1 MQMPLLAPAPLV
13 RAHAAAFRDL
23 FENRRQFAHFE
34 HYLTGLLVL
43 ENKSMANIAR
53 CVLDSADKTNI
64 ARFLSEAD
72 WDSETVNTRRLRYM
86 LEQTRG
92 QRQRK
97 AGSALVL
104 DDTLC
109 THVGSLIEY
118 GDRHYRRCHVNPAHK
133 VADHQ
138 TQCYGLFS
146 PPSRQ
151 VGVPPRSLPFTP
163 QPPSGSPRARFG
175 DVLASPADRL
185 LLQGGAAGAG
195 NEVRSC

>member
-1 MQMPLLAPAPLV
+1 MQMPLIAPAPLV

-43 ENKSMANIAR
+43 ENKSMANMAR

-64 ARFLSEAD
+64 ARFLAEAD
-72 WDSETVNTRRLRYM
+72 WDPATVNTRRLRYM

-109 THVGSLIEY
+109 PHVGSLFEHV
-118 GDRHYRRCHVNPAHK
+118 DRHYRRCHVNPAHK
-133 VADHQ
+133 VADQQ
-138 TQCYGLFS
+138 THCYTAVFS
-146 PPSRQ
+146 AITAGRCRLS
-151 VGVPPRSLPFTP
+151 SLPFTP

-175 DVLASPADRL
+175 GVLASPADRL
-185 LLQGGAAGAG
+185 LLQAGAAVAG
-195 NEVRSC
+195 NAVRSY